1 MRLVLVVNNS
11 GHTMTERSDLANL
24 RAIGEPRIHEWAGAT
39 EPIGAGL
46 VEWTRLAISHDHRLA
61 VRAALDACALVTGDY
76 PHEGARAPRAYIT
89 DMVAAVERWLSAP
102 TRENLEV
109 VRSALDF
116 TRDLHAWQ
124 TADDEPS
131 FWIREAIDHTSLTV
145 WAGERASYI
154 VPVDFATSAGR
165 VAACVFHAMRSSGQD
180 EQRAANAVIDA
191 VLKVTA

>member
-1 MRLVLVVNNS
+1 
-11 GHTMTERSDLANL
+11 MTERSDLANL

-46 VEWTRLAISHDHRLA
+46 VEWTRLAVCHDHRLA
-61 VRAALDACALVTGDY
+61 VRAALDACASVIGDY
-76 PHEGARAPRAYIT
+76 PHEGARAPRAYIM
-89 DMVAAVERWLSAP
+89 DMVAAIERWLGQP

-116 TRDLHAWQ
+116 TRELHAWQ
-124 TADDEPS
+124 TDDEEPS
-131 FWIREAIDHTSLTV
+131 FWIREAVDHTCLTV

-154 VPVDFATSAGR
+154 IPVDFATSAGR
-165 VAACVFHAMRSSGQD
+165 VIACVFHALRSSGQSD
-180 EQRAANAVIDA
+180 KSAADAMIDV